1 MSQSTTINASGESS
15 VTHRAV
21 LAIAVP
27 IMASNVSEPLIGVV
41 DTWVIGRLP
50 EAYYIGAI
58 AIGALIFSFIFW
70 GFGFLRLGTGGMTAQ
85 AAGAR
90 DVQEIRAVLGRALMI
105 AAICGVALIA
115 LSPLIESLAF
125 WMITA
130 SDEVETH
137 ARNYFQIRIFAAP
150 FSLANY
156 VILGWFIGL
165 GHARMAFY
173 LQLVLNISNMVLDI
187 VFVHGMGMT
196 SDGVALGTLLAA
208 IIAFGAGIYAVRREL
223 KSRGGS
229 FSWPRIMDKVRLK
242 RMVGVNFDIMVRSL
256 ALVFAFSW
264 FTAQSAKGGDIVLAA
279 NTVLQNIW
287 MVTVFLID
295 GFAMAAEALIGQAVG
310 AASLLRFNQAVRLT
324 SLWAF
329 AVAAMC
335 ALVIF
340 ALGGVF
346 IDALSVNE
354 EVRATARVFLI
365 WAALCPII
373 GVACFQLDGIF
384 IGATQTRDIRN
395 MMLISMVVYFVAWWA
410 FTSWFGNHG
419 LWLAILTFF
428 TVRGL
433 TLWSRMPALVRDN
446 FPKVEVRSAQ

>member
-1 MSQSTTINASGESS
+1 MSHSTTIHAAAEGN

-21 LAIAVP
+21 LAIAIP

-105 AAICGVALIA
+105 AGVCGVALIA
-115 LSPLIESLAF
+115 LSPLIESLSF
-125 WMITA
+125 WMISA
-130 SDEVETH
+130 SDEVEAH
-137 ARNYFQIRIFAAP
+137 ARDYFQIRIFAAP

-165 GHARMAFY
+165 GRASTAFY
-173 LQLVLNISNMVLDI
+173 LQLVLNISNIILDI

-208 IIAFGAGIYAVRREL
+208 IIAMGAGAFAVHHEL
-223 KSRGGS
+223 KARGGS
-229 FSWPRIMDKVRLK
+229 FNWPRIMDKARLK
-242 RMVGVNFDIMVRSL
+242 RMVTVNFNIMVRSL

-264 FTAQSAKGGDIVLAA
+264 FTVQSAKGGDIILAA

-287 MVTVFLID
+287 MISVFLID
-295 GFAMAAEALIGQAVG
+295 GFAMAAEALVGQAVG
-310 AASLLRFNQAVRLT
+310 ATSLSRFKQAVRLT
-324 SLWAF
+324 TLWAF
-329 AVAAMC
+329 VVAGIC
-335 ALVIF
+335 SIIIYV
-340 ALGGVF
+340 LGGVF
-346 IDALSVNE
+346 IDALTVNE
-354 EVRATARVFLI
+354 EVRASARVYLI
-365 WAALCPII
+365 WTALCPII
-373 GVACFQLDGIF
+373 GVGCFQLDGIF

-395 MMLISMVVYFVAWWA
+395 MMLISMVFYFIAWWV
-410 FTSWFGNHG
+410 FTAWFGNHG
-419 LWLAILTFF
+419 LWMAILAFF
-428 TVRGL
+428 AVRGV
-433 TLWSRMPALVRDN
+433 TLWARMPALVRDN
-446 FPKVEVRSAQ
+446 FPKSG